1 VHALTRF
8 TLSAVNER
16 VLVVDDEPSVHE
28 VIRAYLERE
37 GFIVLSASDGRE
49 GLRMAED
56 RRPALIV
63 LDLML
68 PDLSGEEIARE
79 VRRRSDVPILMLT
92 ARSAEDDRVS
102 GLELGAD
109 DYLTK
114 PFSPRELVARIKA
127 VLRRAPD
134 ADAPLLA
141 RMHLDDGSLVVDTDR
156 HEVTLDGEPVVLT
169 ASEFRLLVALARHP
183 GRVYTR
189 LELVERL
196 QGDDGAG
203 NERAIDA
210 HVKNLRRK
218 LRDDPRHPRYV
229 VTVHG
234 VGYKLGVR

>member
-1 VHALTRF
+1 
-8 TLSAVNER
+8 VNER

-28 VIRAYLERE
+28 VVRAYLERE
-37 GFIVLSASDGRE
+37 GFVVLSASDGRE
-49 GLRMAED
+49 GLRMAEE

-68 PDLSGEEIARE
+68 PDLSGEDIVRE

-92 ARSAEDDRVS
+92 ARSGEDDRVF

-134 ADAPLLA
+134 NDAPLLS
-141 RMHLDDGSLVVDTDR
+141 RIVLDDGSLVVDTDR
-156 HEVTLDGEPVVLT
+156 HEVTLAGELVELT

-183 GRVYTR
+183 GRVYSR
-189 LELVERL
+189 PQLVERL
-196 QGDDGAG
+196 QGHDFPGY
-203 NERAIDA
+203 ERTIDA
-210 HVKNLRRK
+210 HVKNVRRK
-218 LRDDPRHPRYV
+218 LGDDPRDPRYV
-229 VTVHG
+229 ITVHG
-234 VGYKLGVR
+234 VGYKLGVH

>member
-1 VHALTRF
+1 
-8 TLSAVNER
+8 VNER

-28 VIRAYLERE
+28 VVRAYLERE
-37 GFIVLSASDGRE
+37 GFIVLSATDGRE
-49 GLRMAED
+49 GLRLAED
-56 RRPALIV
+56 HRPALIV
-63 LDLML
+63 LDMML

-79 VRRRSDVPILMLT
+79 VRRRSDVPILILT

-127 VLRRAPD
+127 VLRRT
-134 ADAPLLA
+134 ADNDTPLLA
-141 RMHLDDGSLVVDTDR
+141 RMHLDDGSLVLDTDR
-156 HEVTLDGEPVVLT
+156 HEVTLAGKPLELT

-183 GRVYTR
+183 GRVYSR

-196 QGDDGAG
+196 QGHDVAG
-203 NERAIDA
+203 YERAIDA

-218 LRDDPRHPRYV
+218 LGDDPRDPRYG

>member
-1 VHALTRF
+1 VKGLYA
-8 TLSAVNER
+8 AVVNER

-28 VIRAYLERE
+28 VVRAYLERE
-37 GFIVLSASDGRE
+37 GFIVWSARDGRE
-49 GLRMAED
+49 GLRLAED
-56 RRPALIV
+56 RRPDLIV

-102 GLELGAD
+102 GLDLGAD

-134 ADAPLLA
+134 SETPLVA
-141 RMHLDDGSLVVDTDR
+141 RMNLDDGSLVVDTDR
-156 HEVTLDGEPVVLT
+156 HEVTLAGEPVDLT
-169 ASEFRLLVALARHP
+169 VSEFRLLVALARHP
-183 GRVYTR
+183 GRVYSR
-189 LELVERL
+189 LELVERI
-196 QGDDGAG
+196 QGDDVPGY
-203 NERAIDA
+203 ERTIDT

-218 LRDDPRHPRYV
+218 LGDEPRHPRYV

>member
-1 VHALTRF
+1 
-8 TLSAVNER
+8 VNER

-28 VIRAYLERE
+28 VVRAYLERE
-37 GFIVLSASDGRE
+37 GFVVLSASDGRE

-68 PDLSGEEIARE
+68 PDLSGEEIVRE

-92 ARSAEDDRVS
+92 ARSGEDDRVS

-134 ADAPLLA
+134 NGAPLLS
-141 RMHLDDGSLVVDTDR
+141 RIVLDDGSLVVDTDR
-156 HEVTLDGEPVVLT
+156 HEVTRAGELVELT

-183 GRVYTR
+183 GRVYSR
-189 LELVERL
+189 PELVERL
-196 QGDDGAG
+196 QGHDFPGY
-203 NERAIDA
+203 ERTIDA
-210 HVKNLRRK
+210 HVKNVRRK
-218 LRDDPRHPRYV
+218 LGDDPRDPRYV

-234 VGYKLGVR
+234 VGYKLGVH

>member
-1 VHALTRF
+1 M
-8 TLSAVNER
+8 NER

-28 VIRAYLERE
+28 VVRAYLERE
-37 GFIVLSASDGRE
+37 GFVVLSASDGRE
-49 GLRMAED
+49 GLRMAEE

-68 PDLSGEEIARE
+68 PDLSGEDIVRE

-92 ARSAEDDRVS
+92 ARSGEDDRVF

-134 ADAPLLA
+134 NDAPLLS
-141 RMHLDDGSLVVDTDR
+141 RIVLDDGSLVVDTDR
-156 HEVTLDGEPVVLT
+156 HEVTLAGELVELT

-183 GRVYTR
+183 GRVYSR
-189 LELVERL
+189 PQLVERL
-196 QGDDGAG
+196 QGHDFPGY
-203 NERAIDA
+203 ERTIDA
-210 HVKNLRRK
+210 HVKNVRRK
-218 LRDDPRHPRYV
+218 LGDDPRDPRYV
-229 VTVHG
+229 ITVHG
-234 VGYKLGVR
+234 VGYKLGVH

>member
-1 VHALTRF
+1 
-8 TLSAVNER
+8 VNER

-28 VIRAYLERE
+28 VVRAYLERE
-37 GFIVLSASDGRE
+37 GFVVLSASDGRE
-49 GLRMAED
+49 GLRMAEE

-68 PDLSGEEIARE
+68 PDLSGEDIVRE

-134 ADAPLLA
+134 NDAPLLA
-141 RMHLDDGSLVVDTDR
+141 RIVLDDGSLVVDTDR
-156 HEVTLDGEPVVLT
+156 HEVTLASEPVELT

-183 GRVYTR
+183 GRVYSR
-189 LELVERL
+189 PQLVERL
-196 QGDDGAG
+196 QGHDFPGY
-203 NERAIDA
+203 ERTIDA
-210 HVKNLRRK
+210 HVKNVRRK
-218 LRDDPRHPRYV
+218 LGDDPRDPRYV
-229 VTVHG
+229 ITVHG

>member
-1 VHALTRF
+1 M
-8 TLSAVNER
+8 
-16 VLVVDDEPSVHE
+16 VDDEPSVH
-28 VIRAYLERE
+28 VVVRAYLERE
-37 GFIVLSASDGRE
+37 GFVVLSAGDGRE
-49 GLRMAED
+49 GLRLAEE

-68 PDLSGEEIARE
+68 PDLSGEELARE

-92 ARSAEDDRVS
+92 ARSAEEDRVA

-114 PFSPRELVARIKA
+114 PFSARELVARIKA
-127 VLRRAPD
+127 VLRRAPESE
-134 ADAPLLA
+134 APLLA

-156 HEVTLDGEPVVLT
+156 HEVTVAGTAVELT

-183 GRVYTR
+183 GRVYSR
-189 LELVERL
+189 VELVERL
-196 QGDDGAG
+196 QGQDGAG
-203 NERAIDA
+203 HARTIDR

-218 LRDDPRHPRYV
+218 LGEDPRNPHYV
-229 VTVHG
+229 VTVQG

>member
-1 VHALTRF
+1 
-8 TLSAVNER
+8 VNER
-16 VLVVDDEPSVHE
+16 VLIVDDEPSVHE
-28 VIRAYLERE
+28 VVRAYLERE
-37 GFIVLSASDGRE
+37 GFIVLSATNGRD
-49 GLRMAED
+49 GLRLAED

-68 PDLSGEEIARE
+68 PDLPGEEIARE

-92 ARSAEDDRVS
+92 ARSAEEDRVA

-127 VLRRAPD
+127 VLRRASD
-134 ADAPLLA
+134 GDAPLLA
-141 RMHLDDGSLVVDTDR
+141 RMHLDEGSLVVDSDR
-156 HEVTLDGEPVVLT
+156 HEVTLDGELMELT

-183 GRVYTR
+183 GRVYSR
-189 LELVERL
+189 AELVERL
-196 QGDDGAG
+196 QGHASAG
-203 NERAIDA
+203 YERTVDA

-218 LRDDPRHPRYV
+218 LGDDPRDPRYV

>member
-1 VHALTRF
+1 VLRALY
-8 TLSAVNER
+8 AAVVNER

-28 VIRAYLERE
+28 VVRAYLERE
-37 GFIVLSASDGRE
+37 GFIVWSARDGRE
-49 GLRMAED
+49 GLRLAED
-56 RRPALIV
+56 RRPDLIV

-92 ARSAEDDRVS
+92 ARSAEDDRVA
-102 GLELGAD
+102 GLDLGAD

-134 ADAPLLA
+134 SEAPLVA
-141 RMHLDDGSLVVDTDR
+141 RMNLDDGSLVVDTDR
-156 HEVTLDGEPVVLT
+156 HEVTLAGDLVDLT
-169 ASEFRLLVALARHP
+169 VSEFRLLAALARHP
-183 GRVYTR
+183 GRVYSR
-189 LELVERL
+189 LELVERI
-196 QGDDGAG
+196 QGDDVPGY
-203 NERAIDA
+203 ERTIDT

-218 LRDDPRHPRYV
+218 LGDDPRDPRYV

>member
-1 VHALTRF
+1 
-8 TLSAVNER
+8 VNER

-28 VIRAYLERE
+28 VVRAYLERE
-37 GFIVLSASDGRE
+37 GFVVLSASDGRE
-49 GLRMAED
+49 GLRMAEE

-68 PDLSGEEIARE
+68 PDLSGEDIVRE

-92 ARSAEDDRVS
+92 ARSGEDDRVF

-134 ADAPLLA
+134 NDAPLLS
-141 RMHLDDGSLVVDTDR
+141 RIVVDDGSLVVDTDR
-156 HEVTLDGEPVVLT
+156 HEVTLAGELVELT

-183 GRVYTR
+183 GRVYSR
-189 LELVERL
+189 PQLVERL
-196 QGDDGAG
+196 QGHDYPGY
-203 NERAIDA
+203 ERTIDA
-210 HVKNLRRK
+210 HVKNVRRK
-218 LRDDPRHPRYV
+218 LGDDPRDPRYV
-229 VTVHG
+229 ITVHG
-234 VGYKLGVR
+234 VGYKLGVH

>member
-1 VHALTRF
+1 
-8 TLSAVNER
+8 VNER

-28 VIRAYLERE
+28 VVRAYLERE
-37 GFIVLSASDGRE
+37 GFVVLSASDGRE

-68 PDLSGEEIARE
+68 PDLSGEEIVRE

-92 ARSAEDDRVS
+92 ARSGEDDRVS

-134 ADAPLLA
+134 NDAPLLS
-141 RMHLDDGSLVVDTDR
+141 RIVLDDGSLVVDTDR
-156 HEVTLDGEPVVLT
+156 HEVTLAGELVELT

-183 GRVYTR
+183 GRVYSR
-189 LELVERL
+189 SELVERL
-196 QGDDGAG
+196 QGHDFPGY
-203 NERAIDA
+203 ERTIDA
-210 HVKNLRRK
+210 HVKNVRRK
-218 LRDDPRHPRYV
+218 LADDPRDPRYV
-229 VTVHG
+229 ITVHG
-234 VGYKLGVR
+234 VGYKLGVH

>member
-1 VHALTRF
+1 VDVDAPYALG
-8 TLSAVNER
+8 VNER

-28 VIRAYLERE
+28 VVRAYLERE
-37 GFIVLSASDGRE
+37 GFIVLSATDGRE
-49 GLRMAED
+49 GLRLAED

-92 ARSAEDDRVS
+92 ARSSEHDRVS

-114 PFSPRELVARIKA
+114 PFSPRELVARVKA
-127 VLRRAPD
+127 ILRRAPD
-134 ADAPLLA
+134 NGGPLLA
-141 RMHLDDGSLVVDTDR
+141 RMRLDDGALVIDTDR
-156 HEVTLDGEPVVLT
+156 HEVTLAGEPVELT
-169 ASEFRLLVALARHP
+169 ASEFRLLVAIARHP
-183 GRVYTR
+183 GRVYSR
-189 LELVERL
+189 IELVERL
-196 QGDDGAG
+196 QGQDVAG
-203 NERAIDA
+203 YERTIDA

-218 LRDDPRHPRYV
+218 LGEDPRNPRYV
-229 VTVHG
+229 ITVHG

>member
-1 VHALTRF
+1 
-8 TLSAVNER
+8 VNER

-28 VIRAYLERE
+28 VVRAYLERE

-49 GLRMAED
+49 ALRLAEE

-63 LDLML
+63 LDLNL
-68 PDLSGEEIARE
+68 PDVSGEDIARE

-92 ARSAEDDRVS
+92 ARSGEDDRVS

-127 VLRRAPD
+127 VLRRAAD
-134 ADAPLLA
+134 NDAPLLA
-141 RMHLDDGSLVVDTDR
+141 RMYLDDGSLVLDTDR
-156 HEVTLDGEPVVLT
+156 HEVTLAGERVELT

-183 GRVYTR
+183 GRVYSRT
-189 LELVERL
+189 ELVERL
-196 QGDDGAG
+196 PGHESGG
-203 NERAIDA
+203 YERTIDA

-218 LRDDPRHPRYV
+218 LGDEPRNPRYV

-234 VGYKLGVR
+234 VGYKLGVH

>member
-1 VHALTRF
+1 
-8 TLSAVNER
+8 VNER

-28 VIRAYLERE
+28 VVRAYLERE
-37 GFIVLSASDGRE
+37 GFVVLSASDGRE

-68 PDLSGEEIARE
+68 PDLSGEEIVRA

-92 ARSAEDDRVS
+92 ARSAEDDRVA

-134 ADAPLLA
+134 NDAPLVS
-141 RMHLDDGSLVVDTDR
+141 RMVLDDGSLVVDTDR
-156 HEVTLDGEPVVLT
+156 HEVTLAGEPVELT

-183 GRVYTR
+183 GRVYSR
-189 LELVERL
+189 AELVERL
-196 QGDDGAG
+196 QG
-203 NERAIDA
+203 NESGGYERTVDA

-218 LRDDPRHPRYV
+218 LGDEPRNPRYV

-234 VGYKLGVR
+234 VGYKLGVH

>member
-1 VHALTRF
+1 
-8 TLSAVNER
+8 VNER

-28 VIRAYLERE
+28 VVRAYLERE

-49 GLRMAED
+49 ALRLAED

-63 LDLML
+63 LDLNL
-68 PDLSGEEIARE
+68 PDVSGEEIARE

-92 ARSAEDDRVS
+92 ARSAEDDRVA

-127 VLRRAPD
+127 VLRRA
-134 ADAPLLA
+134 ADNDGPLLS
-141 RMHLDDGSLVVDTDR
+141 RMYLDDGSLVLDTDR
-156 HEVTLDGEPVVLT
+156 HEVTLAGEPVELT

-183 GRVYTR
+183 GRVYSR
-189 LELVERL
+189 AELVERL
-196 QGDDGAG
+196 PGHESGG
-203 NERAIDA
+203 YERTIDA

-218 LRDDPRHPRYV
+218 LGDEPRSPRYV

-234 VGYKLGVR
+234 VGYKLGVH

>member
-1 VHALTRF
+1 MAGALYAPR
-8 TLSAVNER
+8 VNER

-28 VIRAYLERE
+28 VVRAYLERE
-37 GFIVLSASDGRE
+37 GFVVLSASDGRE

-68 PDLSGEEIARE
+68 PDLSGEEIVRE

-134 ADAPLLA
+134 NDAPLLA
-141 RMHLDDGSLVVDTDR
+141 RIHLDDGSLVVDTDR
-156 HEVTLDGEPVVLT
+156 HEVTLAGDLVELT

-183 GRVYTR
+183 GRVYSR
-189 LELVERL
+189 PELVERL
-196 QGDDGAG
+196 QGHDFPGY
-203 NERAIDA
+203 ERTIDA
-210 HVKNLRRK
+210 HVKNVRRK
-218 LRDDPRHPRYV
+218 LGDDPRDPRYV
-229 VTVHG
+229 ITVHG
-234 VGYKLGVR
+234 VGYKLGVH

>member
-1 VHALTRF
+1 
-8 TLSAVNER
+8 VNER
-16 VLVVDDEPSVHE
+16 VLVVDDEPSVH
-28 VIRAYLERE
+28 VVVRAYLERE
-37 GFIVLSASDGRE
+37 GFVVLSAADGRE
-49 GLRMAED
+49 GLRLAEE

-68 PDLSGEEIARE
+68 PDVSGEELARE

-92 ARSAEDDRVS
+92 ARSAEEDRIA

-114 PFSPRELVARIKA
+114 PFSARELVARIKA

-134 ADAPLLA
+134 NEDAPLLA
-141 RMHLDDGSLVVDTDR
+141 RMHLDDGSLVLDTDR
-156 HEVTLDGEPVVLT
+156 HEVTVAGEDVALT

-183 GRVYTR
+183 GRVYSR
-189 LELVERL
+189 AELVERL

-203 NERAIDA
+203 HARTIDR

-218 LRDDPRHPRYV
+218 LGDDPRDPRYV
-229 VTVHG
+229 VTVQG

>member
-1 VHALTRF
+1 MLRALY
-8 TLSAVNER
+8 AAVVNER

-28 VIRAYLERE
+28 VVRAYLERE
-37 GFIVLSASDGRE
+37 GFIVWSARDGRE
-49 GLRMAED
+49 GLRLAED
-56 RRPALIV
+56 RRPDLIV

-92 ARSAEDDRVS
+92 ARSAEDDRVA
-102 GLELGAD
+102 GLDLGAD

-134 ADAPLLA
+134 SEAPLVA
-141 RMHLDDGSLVVDTDR
+141 RMNLDDGSLVVDTDR
-156 HEVTLDGEPVVLT
+156 HEVTLAGDLVDLT
-169 ASEFRLLVALARHP
+169 VSEFRLLAALARHP
-183 GRVYTR
+183 GRVYSR
-189 LELVERL
+189 LELVERI
-196 QGDDGAG
+196 QGDDVPGY
-203 NERAIDA
+203 ERTIDT

-218 LRDDPRHPRYV
+218 LGDDPRDPRYV